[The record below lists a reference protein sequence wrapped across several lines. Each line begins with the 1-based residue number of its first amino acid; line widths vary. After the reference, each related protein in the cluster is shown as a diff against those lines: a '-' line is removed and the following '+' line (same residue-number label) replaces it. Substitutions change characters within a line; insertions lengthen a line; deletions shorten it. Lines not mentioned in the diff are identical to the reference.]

1 MYQLKTGGIR
11 GIVIKPDFKEIEFID
26 ETTIKVGSGVLLS
39 KIANVAYEHEL
50 TGLEFVAGIPG
61 TMGGAVRMN
70 AGAYGK
76 EIKSIIYSTT
86 YMDKNSKL
94 GILNNIE
101 HEFNY
106 RTSRFSKNKNPISLS
121 NFTWSNLWGSLYIG
135 VFFFILRKK

>member
-1 MYQLKTGGIR
+1 M
-11 GIVIKPDFKEIEFID
+11 
-26 ETTIKVGSGVLLS
+26 LLS

-106 RTSRFSKNKNPISLS
+106 RTSRFSKNKNEIIVESIIKLERGNKAEIKQKMDDDKKSRGLKQPLQYP
-121 NFTWSNLWGSLYIG
+121 NAGSIFKRG
-135 VFFFILRKK
+135 NE